1 MNPDNCR
8 GVLYALPRLT
18 GYRLPRNEK
27 PMIKYPLFSKS
38 SSVLVLVAGTAIACA
53 GADAQ
58 TPEEID
64 AGRDANPVAQTQS
77 AEISCEMAFT
87 MSGWSAIV
95 SKSEGEGVVT
105 CDNGQ
110 REAVSLEI
118 TGGGLTFGQTSID
131 EGKGVF
137 SHVAD
142 IAEVFGSYAQAEVS
156 AGAVDA
162 VGAQAMTKG
171 DVSLAITT
179 KGSGWSLGVSGAKFS
194 ITHRVVTANAD
205 DGS

>member
-1 MNPDNCR
+1 
-8 GVLYALPRLT
+8 
-18 GYRLPRNEK
+18 
-27 PMIKYPLFSKS
+27 MIKHPLFSKS
-38 SSVLVLVAGTAIACA
+38 GSVLVLVAGTAIACA
-53 GADAQ
+53 SASAK

-64 AGRDANPVAQTQS
+64 AGRDAKPVAQTQS

-87 MSGWSAIV
+87 MSGSAAIV
-95 SKSEGEGVVT
+95 FKAEGEGVVT
-105 CDNGQ
+105 CDNDQ
-110 REAVSLEI
+110 REAVSLEV

-171 DVSLAITT
+171 DVSLAITIERR
-179 KGSGWSLGVSGAKFS
+179 GWSFGVSGAKFS
-194 ITHRVVTANAD
+194 ITHRVVTANVA